1 MIKLTESFRKGIKL
15 VLLNH
20 YNINCY
26 KIFDATNY
34 SGNSGMFVLHL
45 YCEVNNSKF
54 PLFLNMPRPTEFLEK
69 QELYVDICCYGNSIM
84 YVQGIGQKF
93 YTQELN
99 FVFKQLCHIFEKL
112 GHNVNF
118 SVMRDSSVS
127 LFHGDCYFKNKKFDL
142 SMIKPNVHSDH
153 KIYVQSQFFH
163 GQIELCNSVICG
175 DLIKLSNNNF
185 DLQYDC
191 NLFEKNSDYSFLCY
205 LLKSYMLLLKNRL
218 QCLDS
223 ITIGD
228 IEHASLDDLTNM
240 MQIFEME
247 RI

>member
-1 MIKLTESFRKGIKL
+1 MIKLTASFKKEIKL
-15 VLLNH
+15 ILLNH

-26 KIFDATNY
+26 KISDETNY

-54 PLFLNMPRPTEFLEK
+54 PLFLNMPRPTESSEE
-69 QELYVDICCYGNSIM
+69 QELYIDICCYGNSIM
-84 YVQGIGQKF
+84 YVQGIFKKF

-99 FVFKQLCHIFEKL
+99 FVFEQSVHIFETL
-112 GHNVNF
+112 GHKVNF

-127 LFHGDCYFKNKKFDL
+127 LIHGDCYFKNKKFDL
-142 SMIKPNVHSDH
+142 SMIQPNVHSEH
-153 KIYVQSQFFH
+153 KIYVQSQFFNS
-163 GQIELCNSVICG
+163 QIELCNSVIYG
-175 DLIKLSNNNF
+175 DKLKLSNKNF

-191 NLFEKNSDYSFLCY
+191 NLFEKESDYSFLVY
-205 LLKSYMLLLKNRL
+205 LLKSYVLLLKNRL

-223 ITIGD
+223 ITID
-228 IEHASLDDLTNM
+228 NIEHASFDDLTNM